1 MNVPSKKSTICKF
14 VFISILKSAFL
25 KISIMCFHIWS
36 DFCLAVFHKSTRPSF
51 LHKPVDCLSSLFD
64 SKGNIWMLTRR
75 LPMVKSKQ
83 LSVLF
88 FFQGSLLLYNKDFLQ
103 CFIINELLNKSSE
116 LMSKCPHA
124 NNFYCAIIKQSI
136 DCNPLIGKQQ
146 WIRFYVGMFVTTS
159 LIWLKILKYMKLKV
173 ANKLLYL
180 LNLFHLFYIYTNFC
194 IASQNS

>member
-1 MNVPSKKSTICKF
+1 MNVPSIKSTICKF

-64 SKGNIWMLTRR
+64 SKDNIWMLTRR

-146 WIRFYVGMFVTTS
+146 WIRFYVGMFVPTTYS
-159 LIWLKILKYMKLKV
+159 ILLPCILIYPSSTLFTIQYKQNILSSY
-173 ANKLLYL
+173 YL
-180 LNLFHLFYIYTNFC
+180 
-194 IASQNS
+194 